1 MSLAAVV
8 ASRSSQQISANSISI
23 VNLQRCQSERTNHYS
38 STAFRRG
45 YWFIYEKETEEKNR
59 SPLLFSHLTNSNS
72 NFHRIEM
79 NWIEFKTSGVSA
91 MTSHYISALIF
102 MKSWRFLTTCRPSLF
117 HSEKH
122 PYHAVCRFSTCGQL
136 RVGTP
141 FYSNRKI
148 LHKVFEMKKR
158 KKRNRWKT

>member
-38 STAFRRG
+38 STAFSR
-45 YWFIYEKETEEKNR
+45 EKETEEKNR

-72 NFHRIEM
+72 NFHRIEL
-79 NWIEFKTSGVSA
+79 NWIQNKWCVCNDLTLHLGINIHEIMKVSHHMPPITFPLWKT
-91 MTSHYISALIF
+91 
-102 MKSWRFLTTCRPSLF
+102 
-117 HSEKH
+117 H

>member
-23 VNLQRCQSERTNHYS
+23 VNLQRCQSKRTNHYS

-45 YWFIYEKETEEKNR
+45 FIYEKETEEKIGHHFCFPIWQIQIPI
-59 SPLLFSHLTNSNS
+59 S
-72 NFHRIEM
+72 IEL

-91 MTSHYISALIF
+91 MTLHYISALIF
-102 MKSWRFLTTCRPSLF
+102 MKSWRFLTTCRLSLF